1 MGRKFAMKLLME
13 NWREYLNED
22 SRPIDIEVSGGSLSG
37 VIHNDI
43 QRVLNWGEKERLDD
57 EAIKAISS
65 LSAPIAILK
74 NMYVDEELRGQGLG
88 SDLIQRFL
96 EEVYDTPVVLISEK
110 GETNTFDLA
119 KWYEGYGF
127 ETIGSSGGAP
137 VLLRLPQ

>member
-1 MGRKFAMKLLME
+1 MKLLLE
-13 NWREYLNED
+13 NWREYMNED
-22 SRPIDIEVSGGSLSG
+22 SQPIDIEVNGGSISG
-37 VIHNDI
+37 VVHNDI

-57 EAIKAISS
+57 EAMRVISS
-65 LSAPIAILK
+65 LSTPMAILK

-96 EEVYDTPVVLISEK
+96 EEVYDIPVVLISEK

-119 KWYEGYGF
+119 SWYEGYGF
-127 ETIGSSGGAP
+127 EAIGSSGGAP

>member
-1 MGRKFAMKLLME
+1 MKLVLE
-13 NWREYLNED
+13 NWRQYLNKD
-22 SRPIDIEVSGGSLSG
+22 SQPIDIEVNGGSISG

-57 EAIKAISS
+57 EAMKIISS
-65 LSAPIAILK
+65 LSTPIAILK

-88 SDLIQRFL
+88 SELIQRFL
-96 EEVYDTPVVLISEK
+96 EEVYDIPAILISEE

-119 KWYEGYGF
+119 NWYEGYGF
-127 ETIGSSGGAP
+127 EAIGSSGGAP